1 MIEVYNL
8 GKTRYFRLSNN
19 RQLLTES
26 QEKEFIFFIP
36 EEEQL
41 AIARTNEDG
50 QITLEF
56 PNPEMKITS
65 KELLNLIALVWGNE
79 TETCQNS

>member
-1 MIEVYNL
+1 MEV
-8 GKTRYFRLSNN
+8 KRTRYFKLSNN

-26 QEKEFIFFIP
+26 PEQEFIFFVP

-41 AIARTNEDG
+41 AIARRNENG
-50 QITLEF
+50 EITLEF

-65 KELLNLIALVWGNE
+65 KELLNLIALVWENASE
-79 TETCQNS
+79 TETCQS